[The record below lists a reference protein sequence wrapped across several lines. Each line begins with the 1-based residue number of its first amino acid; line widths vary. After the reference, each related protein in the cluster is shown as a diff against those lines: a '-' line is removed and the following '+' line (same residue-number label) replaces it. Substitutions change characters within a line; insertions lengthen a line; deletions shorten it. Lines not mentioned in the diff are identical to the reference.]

1 MNLHEGSPRPGLAA
15 TLYRGSSAFLAIYVA
30 GSGLS
35 FGVQLFMARVLGAP
49 SYGYF
54 VYAMSWMAVLLLGC
68 NVGLKPTAVRFVA
81 AYNARAEWPLLR
93 GFLRTATRWTIAAS
107 MVVVTLSLVAL
118 WLLRPRLDQLGT
130 TLVLIAIAMPFM
142 ALGEVWSSALRGL
155 GAVARS
161 QIPASIVQH
170 SLLGIALIV
179 LVASSGADGGATLSA
194 CAFLLATIGTLGVA
208 GLFLRRALPR
218 QVAGCPPLHAGPEWF
233 HVAGSNVL
241 IALFQAV
248 RAPLIVVIAGA
259 YVDSRHLAFYGAA
272 QRLANVMA
280 LGLTG
285 ISAFASPLIS
295 EYFALSD
302 FASLQRLARAAAR
315 GALCAALFT
324 ALVMIVFGRQLLHLF
339 GEGFET
345 AYIPLLVLLFGEMT
359 AAAAGPVGLF
369 LTMTGRQKTATRI
382 EAVTSTVVVGLALI
396 LVPRYGIGGAAVV
409 VAMGSFLRNAAMLV
423 AVRKQ
428 LGLRSAIA

>member
-1 MNLHEGSPRPGLAA
+1 LAA
-15 TLYRGSSAFLAIYVA
+15 TLYRGSSVFLAIYVA

-35 FGVQLFMARVLGAP
+35 FGVQLFMARALGAP

-68 NVGLKPTAVRFVA
+68 NIGLRPTAVRFVA
-81 AYNARAEWPLLR
+81 AYNARGEWALLR

-130 TLVLIAIAMPFM
+130 TLVLVAIAMPFM
-142 ALGEVWSSALRGL
+142 ALGEVWSSAVRGL

-179 LVASSGADGGATLSA
+179 LVASSGVDGGATLSA
-194 CAFLLATIGTLGVA
+194 GAFLLATIGTLGAA
-208 GLFLRRALPR
+208 GLLLRKTLPR
-218 QVAGCPPLHAGPEWF
+218 QVAACPPLHVRPEWF

-241 IALFQAV
+241 IAMFQAV

-302 FASLQRLARAAAR
+302 FANLQRLARAAAR
-315 GALCAALFT
+315 GALFAALVT
-324 ALVMIVFGRQLLHLF
+324 ASVMIVFGSQLLRLF

-345 AYIPLLVLLFGEMT
+345 AYIPLLILLFGEMT

-369 LTMTGRQKTATRI
+369 LTMTGRQRI
-382 EAVTSTVVVGLALI
+382 ASWIEGVTSTFAVGLALV

-428 LGLRSAIA
+428 LGVRSAIA